1 MWRLFHGLH
10 CRMAGL
16 FVAAMVP
23 LAHGADSMSLT
34 LEDAIEKALVHNRDL
49 VRGALELQG
58 RQLDEK
64 RAVENARGLAWVPEG
79 TMGSGPEG
87 EDWRAGMRAE
97 ATGRLG
103 TKIEVGAAAR
113 QLESVDLRRGEV
125 RAEVTQPLFRNFG
138 SLVHNEPIVVAG
150 EALQAARRAWE
161 RDRSALAL
169 QVAETYEE
177 LIYLGLQIQSDEA
190 LAARLEKTWEL
201 ANAREQ
207 QGRAARTDVMR
218 LDFQRGEA
226 AARLEVVRSRIEIQ
240 YQKFADL
247 LGLPLDHAFQLV
259 PPPLLDLELPEDEHA
274 LAVAMA
280 ERPDYAQALQDV
292 ETASRRLLLAR
303 RNLLPDLRLTAR
315 QTVYGEG
322 ADWSDAGRLDQSDWF
337 VGLIA
342 DANLNMRGARMD
354 SQRAEIDVEGERQ
367 IAEIV
372 RHRLALE
379 VNAAMA
385 DYRRSRSEMA
395 LEERNRTLAANRME
409 LARALFDAGRAHAS
423 SVSDAE
429 ADLVGAEL
437 AERASRR
444 EASVAAYR
452 LLHVLGTLV
461 PASRDLVMHN
471 KEAE

>member
-1 MWRLFHGLH
+1 
-10 CRMAGL
+10 
-16 FVAAMVP
+16 
-23 LAHGADSMSLT
+23 
-34 LEDAIEKALVHNRDL
+34 
-49 VRGALELQG
+49 
-58 RQLDEK
+58 
-64 RAVENARGLAWVPEG
+64 
-79 TMGSGPEG
+79 MGSGPEG

-315 QTVYGEG
+315 RTVYGEG

-409 LARALFDAGRAHAS
+409 LASALFDAGRAHAS